1 MILRRPVWAVH
12 VFVVGLA
19 LHNFVMAELWDA
31 GIHGDALDVVSAW
44 KDALLLVCLVAVW
57 VRVWRTF
64 DWRLVDVLA
73 LGYAAIVV
81 VWSILPQH
89 WLDGLATHRG
99 IVLGAREDLIP
110 VGAYFLGRGLALTER
125 ELRRIGATIVATAVG
140 LAVFGLVD
148 IFAIPLSWWRG
159 SGAPGWFHYQLG
171 FSYAGLSHLPQ
182 NFVYN
187 TGNGHVY
194 RRLISTFLS
203 PLATSY
209 VFVVALL
216 LAVAWLVRRRP
227 SLLVWIPTVAVIL
240 AGLLWTHSRSSELAL
255 VLGLCA
261 FALVRRSLRLPVAA
275 SCVVVLVLALVFVKA
290 YPHVAPKTSFTTQ
303 EIAVQDKIA
312 KQTGK
317 PAESGFTDSSIS
329 SHWASLKAGV
339 ANVVHHP
346 QGFGVGNS
354 GSTAARTGVP
364 LETGESTYT
373 QLGSDAGIVGA
384 LLFIAWSLVLVRI
397 VLPCTAWVGASFV
410 AVLALALQTDVLG
423 VPWLAVVLWI
433 LGGAVVTSALAR
445 RLETRPSYQE

>member
-1 MILRRPVWAVH
+1 MSLRRPVWAVH

-31 GIHGDALDVVSAW
+31 GIHGHALDVVSAW
-44 KDALLLVCLVAVW
+44 KDALLLVCLVGVW
-57 VRVWRTF
+57 TRVWRTF
-64 DWRLVDVLA
+64 TWRLVDFLA
-73 LGYAAIVV
+73 LAYAAIVV

-89 WLDGLATHRG
+89 WLGGHATHHG

-110 VGAYFLGRGLALTER
+110 VGAYFLGRGLALTES
-125 ELRRIGATIVATAVG
+125 ELRRIGATIIATGVA

-159 SGAPGWFHYQLG
+159 SGAPGWFRYQLG
-171 FSYAGLSHLPQ
+171 FSYKGLSYLPQ

-187 TGNGHVY
+187 TGNGHIY
-194 RRLISTFLS
+194 RRLVSTFLS

-216 LAVAWLVRRRP
+216 LAVAWLVRKRP
-227 SLLVWIPTVAVIL
+227 SLVVWIPTVAVIL

-261 FALVRRSLRLPVAA
+261 FALVRRPLWLPVTA
-275 SCVVVLVLALVFVKA
+275 SAVVVIVLALVFVKA
-290 YPHVAPKTSFTTQ
+290 YPHVAPKTSFTAT
-303 EIAVQDKIA
+303 EIAYQNTNA

-329 SHWASLKAGV
+329 SHWASLKAGISKDV
-339 ANVVHHP
+339 RHP

-354 GSTAARTGVP
+354 GSTASRTGVQV
-364 LETGESTYT
+364 ETGESTYT
-373 QLGSDAGIVGA
+373 QLGSDAGIIGA
-384 LLFIAWSLVLVRI
+384 LLFIAWSLLLLRI
-397 VLPCTAWVGASFV
+397 VLPCTAWLGAAFV
-410 AVLALALQTDVLG
+410 AVLALALQTDVIG

-433 LGGAVVTSALAR
+433 LGGTVVTSAFP
-445 RLETRPSYQE
+445 RLEETRPSYQ